1 MCTIHHFREEQIESQ
16 KSGGNCSRLAEWMKG
31 QVQEGRHSTEEETDE
46 SWSTDVDPGILQ
58 YLSAI
63 RPLGLV
69 LSSGDSVGSFV
80 REELRKSSR
89 HGAQPVSRISQ
100 FFESIVLIFQVRSPR
115 PREGKDPA

>member
-1 MCTIHHFREEQIESQ
+1 MCIIHHFREEQIESQ

-63 RPLGLV
+63 RPVGLV
-69 LSSGDSVGSFV
+69 LSRGDSLLL

-100 FFESIVLIFQVRSPR
+100 FFESIVLILQVRSQR